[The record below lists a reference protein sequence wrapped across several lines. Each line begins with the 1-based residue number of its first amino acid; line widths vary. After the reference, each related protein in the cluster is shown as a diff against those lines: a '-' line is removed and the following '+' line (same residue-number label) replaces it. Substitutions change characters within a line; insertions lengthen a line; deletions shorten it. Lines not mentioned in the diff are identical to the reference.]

1 MKTEN
6 IFNGKLRGKAFM
18 KVVKL
23 IAIAVVVLIALAIL
37 LTPVFVSSA
46 KCRAMILDKANTSM
60 AGRMDFTSLSMGWL
74 KGFTVRE
81 FSFNDDAGTAQVKI
95 KQITTRPHYASI
107 LLGDL
112 SFGRTVIE
120 QPRVELNLMEQ
131 KHAKVTAKPKG
142 KPGELIALPVSRI
155 DLVIND
161 GDIKVTDKR
170 NSAKAQSTVE
180 LSNINSKVNLRPA
193 GSRSEF
199 AVDMMLA
206 QADSAGSPQAGKESE
221 ISVKGNV
228 TLPRSGWSLE
238 GTSGQFEIDVNE
250 LDLST
255 LAPLFAMAGVD
266 VRSRGKFSAKI
277 ASQIDNGQ
285 IQTIDGSVRARD
297 LAITADLLKGDT
309 LTSKVLE
316 VNIKLKGE
324 KQFVKIDELH
334 ATSDWLNA
342 SAAGVIPVTKK
353 ALDEFLK
360 ADSVYNLKANFD
372 CDIGAIFA
380 QMPHV
385 LGVREGTKITSGR
398 LSGNVETFTES
409 GRKGLKGQAG
419 LTGLAGVVDAK
430 QVTLPGEI
438 KLDAQV
444 ASDKGVVTF
453 DKLNVAAPFAS
464 LNCSGTA
471 ELVKYSAAANLSQV
485 QEQLGQF
492 ISFGKYKMAGQLN
505 SDGNISIKKGKITT
519 AGTAAVKDL
528 HLSSTEGVTAIEPSA
543 KVDFAVTYESEKKTV
558 AVDSLVAAA
567 DLGQLNVKDAVLP
580 LGKDAQVPMKLAA
593 SATNVNLAKI
603 QPFMMLFA
611 NFPRDM
617 QLAGAVAS
625 QVSVTSKKDTYRI
638 MTDSTSIKNLKITYP
653 GQSPF
658 EQPEVLL
665 AVDAEVNPVLKTQVI
680 KKLQLTSPQIKVKFN
695 FTNQASEG
703 KLEGQANLDYDW
715 QAISTIAAPYL
726 PKGLTVKGQRSDTIK
741 FSSNYP
747 PGKPDKMLANLNAR
761 AKTGFAQ
768 ADYMGLVFGPTE
780 VEVMAQNGTLMI
792 PPFSSA
798 VNNGQINFA
807 AEADFKRT
815 PAVLKTPAPI
825 HIVRDVQITDQ
836 MGKEIMRYI
845 NPIFANAV
853 GISGTINFDCNTFAL
868 PLVGGTKN
876 DIEIIGTISGD
887 GIHMG
892 SSDLLGQL
900 MTAAGGKSIG
910 GDVKIHPTKFVLQ
923 KGFLRYDDM
932 QVDIGSSPFNFKGA
946 IGLDKT
952 LNIQVTLPYGFGG
965 TVKADQGQTGDRFT
979 VPLGGTVDKPKL
991 DVGKLLEIQLKKAA
1005 EQELRKSLEGL
1016 FKK

>member
-1 MKTEN
+1 MRTEN

-60 AGRMDFTSLSMGWL
+60 AGKMDFTSLSMGWL
-74 KGFTVRE
+74 KGFTVKE

-95 KQITTRPHYASI
+95 KQITAKPHYASI

-120 QPRVELNLMEQ
+120 QPRVELNLVEQ
-131 KHAKVTAKPKG
+131 KTAEVTAHKPKSA
-142 KPGELIALPVSRI
+142 KPAAGPVALPISRI
-155 DLVIND
+155 DLVVND

-206 QADSAGSPQAGKESE
+206 QAGKESE
-221 ISVKGNV
+221 IAVEGNV
-228 TLPRSGWSLE
+228 TPPRAGWSLE
-238 GTSGQFEIDVNE
+238 GTSGELEIDVND
-250 LDLST
+250 LDLSS
-255 LAPLFAMAGVD
+255 LAPLLAMAGVD
-266 VRSRGKFSAKI
+266 VQAKGRISAKM
-277 ASQIDNGQ
+277 AGKIDNGQ
-285 IQTIDGSVRARD
+285 IQTIDGAITARN
-297 LAITADLLKGDT
+297 LAITGDILKGDT
-309 LTSKVLE
+309 LASKALD
-316 VNIKLKGE
+316 VNVKLRGE

-334 ATSDWLNA
+334 ASSDWLNA
-342 SAAGVIPVTKK
+342 GATGVIPVTKK

-453 DKLNVAAPFAS
+453 DKLNVSAPFAS
-464 LNCSGTA
+464 VNCSGTT
-471 ELVKYSAAANLSQV
+471 ESIKYSAAANLTQV

-492 ISFGKYKMAGQLN
+492 ISFGKYKMAGQFD
-505 SDGNISIKKGKITT
+505 SVGNVSVKKEKITT

-528 HLSSTEGVTAIEPSA
+528 RLSSAEGVTAVEPSA
-543 KVDFAVTYESEKKTV
+543 NIDFAVAYESEKKTV
-558 AVDSLVAAA
+558 AIDSLKMVAGF
-567 DLGQLNVKDAVLP
+567 GQLSVKDAVLP
-580 LGKDAQVPMKLAA
+580 LDKTAAAPMKLAA
-593 SATNVNLAKI
+593 SVSNVDLAKV
-603 QPFMMLFA
+603 QPFMVLFGA
-611 NFPRDM
+611 LSKDM
-617 QLAGAVAS
+617 QLSGVAAS

-638 MTDSTSIKNLKITYP
+638 TTDSTSVKNLKVIYP
-653 GQSPF
+653 GQPPF

-665 AVDAEVNPVLKTQVI
+665 AFDAEINPVLKTQAI

-695 FTNQASEG
+695 FTNQVNAG
-703 KLEGQANLDYDW
+703 KLEGQAALDYDW

-780 VEVMAQNGTLMI
+780 VEIMAQNGTLMV
-792 PPFSSA
+792 PPFSAA
-798 VNNGQINFA
+798 VNNGQLNFA
-807 AEADFKRT
+807 AEADFKQT
-815 PAVLKTPAPI
+815 PAFLKTPAPI
-825 HIVRDVQITDQ
+825 QIVKDVRITDQ
-836 MGKEIMRYI
+836 MGKEIMRYV

-853 GISGTINFDCNTFAL
+853 GISGTINFNCEKFAL
-868 PLVGGTKN
+868 PIVGGTKN
-876 DIEIIGTISGD
+876 DIEITGTISGD
-887 GIHMG
+887 NIRMS

-900 MTAAGGKSIG
+900 MTAAGGKAAGEDI
-910 GDVKIHPTKFVLQ
+910 KIHPTKFVLQ
-923 KGFLRYDDM
+923 KGSLRYDDM
-932 QVDIGSSPFNFKGA
+932 QVDIGSSPFNFKGVV
-946 IGLDKT
+946 GLDKT
-952 LNIQVTLPYGFGG
+952 LNMMVTLPYGFGG
-965 TVKADQGQTGDRFT
+965 RVKTGQEQTGDRIT
-979 VPLGGTVDKPKL
+979 VPLRGTVDKPQL
-991 DVGKLLEIQLKKAA
+991 DLGKLLEIQLKKAA